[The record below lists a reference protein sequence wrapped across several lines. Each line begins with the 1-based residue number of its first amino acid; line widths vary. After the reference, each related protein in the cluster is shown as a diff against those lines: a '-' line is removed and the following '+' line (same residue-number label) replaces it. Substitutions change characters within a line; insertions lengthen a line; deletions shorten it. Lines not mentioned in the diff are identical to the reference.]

1 MLNTMRRR
9 DREVSGL
16 QDRLDIIG
24 LCDVCR
30 VGMTG
35 EEGMYIV
42 PMNFGYKYENDT
54 LVMYFHGSKDGRKV
68 EAIKKN
74 PDVCFEMDCDHELV
88 TGEKACFYG
97 YKYKSIFG
105 TGKAE
110 IIEDLDEKKEALALI
125 MKKYTGKDFEINDA
139 MVKSIAITKLTADEF
154 TGKARTK

>member
-30 VGMTG
+30 VGMTD

-54 LVMYFHGSKDGRKV
+54 LVMYFHGSKDGR
-68 EAIKKN
+68 
-74 PDVCFEMDCDHELV
+74 
-88 TGEKACFYG
+88 
-97 YKYKSIFG
+97 
-105 TGKAE
+105 
-110 IIEDLDEKKEALALI
+110 
-125 MKKYTGKDFEINDA
+125 
-139 MVKSIAITKLTADEF
+139 
-154 TGKARTK
+154 